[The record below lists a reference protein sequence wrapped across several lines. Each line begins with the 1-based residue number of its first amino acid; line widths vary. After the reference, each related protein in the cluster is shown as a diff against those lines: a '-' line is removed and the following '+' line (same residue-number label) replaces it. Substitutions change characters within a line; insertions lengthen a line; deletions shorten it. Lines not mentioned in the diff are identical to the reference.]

1 MSTEEEQD
9 PRQVAL
15 DAWCAAGLGELPL
28 PESREQWME
37 MPLHVKM
44 QLQARNVGL
53 FEMFNGVQPLPADLE
68 RRMRL
73 GQLTIEDGPIVEAA
87 GHLQVAAE
95 LKDRAMA
102 ERWRVF
108 EEGTAAAAAAAAEQQ
123 EQWAQ
128 LQVEGKAR
136 ADAEARSRY
145 IASLQSGQPQRVADL
160 LPAQVLAS

>member
-108 EEGTAAAAAAAAEQQ
+108 EEGEAARAVAAAEQQ
-123 EQWAQ
+123 EEWSR
-128 LQVEGKAR
+128 LQAEGKAH

-145 IASLQSGQPQRVADL
+145 VASLQSGQPQRVADL